1 MSCDQDYSD
10 FTGWDFEDGLIGS
23 WTEMYENAN
32 YQWDIKSALNSA
44 YGNYKVQHDHT
55 TMTMHGK
62 MAEVTSKNQ
71 NQKAPNGAKAIL
83 KSAKVTS
90 SNGKTSFYCLT
101 FWFWKRTGSDQ
112 LEIAQQNDQNNGEV

>member
-23 WTEMYENAN
+23 WTESYESAN
-32 YQWDIKSALNSA
+32 YRWNIISAVNSA

-55 TMTMHGK
+55 TMTMYGK
-62 MAEVTSKNQ
+62 MAEVTSKNK
-71 NQKAPNGAKAIL
+71 NQKASNGTRAALI
-83 KSAKVTS
+83 SAKVTS

-112 LEIAQQNDQNNGEV
+112 LEIAQKTDQNNGQV